1 MRFFNDNRAVTIAID
16 TILIFGI
23 LTTFL
28 TITYLSMDALNQASE
43 RAVMREEF
51 STIGQD
57 LGRKFVNLNSE
68 VSASFAYGNGVD
80 FEYNVDIP
88 PLIAG
93 DPYDVTIS
101 DSQII
106 VESKGGQDVTVIV
119 PLREDIPVYESTISS
134 TGKNHVIAYDANS
147 GLVWFKGTSTTPP
160 VDNTPPRINIT
171 SPPPS
176 INDEPLTYISNNTQI
191 SVNISDNIAIARV
204 EYYTTYID
212 VLAGEN
218 ERIILRDSVASYR
231 NSNWTWETVQPCA
244 TTQLYPNGNY
254 TLKAIVY
261 DRAGNRAEME
271 RNYIINNTNDKGPE
285 IRYLSPTNSSTWCES
300 SDVVIELDYCDT
312 SPGVNISTGRLWLS
326 AWIQDSSGD
335 YEKDSNIIDMDPL
348 VDNTTSGTLVEANL
362 TAYAS
367 FTQTHMTYSI
377 PYNSPILA
385 HARNESVDE
394 DKRNIRFKVTVTL
407 NDTDRSNDTF
417 YPDGKWLENYTSVTT
432 TTEREGSNMSW
443 YFIYNVTNDS
453 VDPYTDISIPKDKAI
468 ENIGD
473 QITFTYLALDE
484 DCGLRSI
491 LLEARDIPGNNLLA
505 SHTFNYSG
513 EKSTD
518 IKTYAL
524 DADYEA
530 GIAYNLSITAWDWGN
545 NTNTTSHTVYTT
557 CMSPGLVT
565 RIITPIEGIWRT
577 LSSSPDLMPIRVS
590 VRYNCQSVNATSV
603 IANITYSP
611 SKMDTVILA
620 YNQTSKIFI
629 GSWSA
634 VLKKQTYQLN
644 VSAVYGTYKAYAIIN
659 GTQILPG
666 TMTDFV
672 DPLVDYNEIDHNT
685 SFALGDSWITNGT
698 GNDYNLAE
706 LRNFFVTNNATHMFF
721 TVYLA
726 GNSSI
731 YNDTGTL
738 TDIAIFIDTD
748 QNNNTGFNNTTNDY
762 FPVGMGADFAI
773 FDVNGTAPSR
783 NWSSFGIYN
792 SSGSWFTKS
801 AFVAEYR
808 IVDSDPDDWV
818 EIWLPL
824 AALNVLAGDTIKLI
838 AEGRDDFTID
848 QIPNPVPNNATGIN
862 YGANYTII

>member
-518 IKTYAL
+518 QTYAL
-524 DADYEA
+524 DANYEA

-557 CMSPGLVT
+557 CTSPGF
-565 RIITPIEGIWRT
+565 ITTITSPSEGIWGISYSSQEIPIYARVNDDCDPAIT
-577 LSSSPDLMPIRVS
+577 ATVTATITSTEYNNTISLNYTASRIFMGVWNLSGVDLSKTYLM
-590 VRYNCQSVNATSV
+590 
-603 IANITYSP
+603 NI
-611 SKMDTVILA
+611 
-620 YNQTSKIFI
+620 
-629 GSWSA
+629 SA
-634 VLKKQTYQLN
+634 V
-644 VSAVYGTYKAYAIIN
+644 VDGTDTSYDLVN
-659 GTQILPG
+659 GTIEIG
-666 TMTDFV
+666 WTGV
-672 DPLVDYNEIDHNT
+672 SPLVGYDEEYDDVSNEN
-685 SFALGDSWITNGT
+685 DSWITNGT
-698 GNDYNLAE
+698 GDGDNLAE
-706 LRNFFVTNNATHMFF
+706 LRNFFVSNNETYIFF
-721 TVYLA
+721 RVDLA
-726 GNSSI
+726 GNYSI
-731 YNDTGTL
+731 L
-738 TDIAIFIDTD
+738 
-748 QNNNTGFNNTTNDY
+748 
-762 FPVGMGADFAI
+762 
-773 FDVNGTAPSR
+773 S
-783 NWSSFGIYN
+783 
-792 SSGSWFTKS
+792 
-801 AFVAEYR
+801 
-808 IVDSDPDDWV
+808 
-818 EIWLPL
+818 L
-824 AALNVLAGDTIKLI
+824 
-838 AEGRDDFTID
+838 
-848 QIPNPVPNNATGIN
+848 
-862 YGANYTII
+862 